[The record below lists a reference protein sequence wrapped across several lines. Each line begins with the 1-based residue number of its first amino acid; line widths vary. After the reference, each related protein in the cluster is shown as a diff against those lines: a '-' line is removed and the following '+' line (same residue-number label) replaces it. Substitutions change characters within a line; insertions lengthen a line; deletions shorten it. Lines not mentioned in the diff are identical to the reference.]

1 MAENASAGGPAL
13 SRRLRA
19 FEEAFDVLNREFFES
34 ALSKSV
40 ITIAPTPGAYGHF
53 TPWKSWED
61 GEDKFCEIN
70 LDASTIDRPLAE
82 AMATLLHEMV
92 HQWCFQR
99 GIKDT
104 SRGGTYHNK
113 NFRHEAEKRGLKIA
127 HSKQIG
133 WSVTRPG
140 QLLLQLIATGALDV
154 AAGDLHRIGGSRRDP
169 GDPSARKASSTR
181 KYICPE
187 CGMSVRATKE
197 VRIMC
202 MDCERQMETA

>member
-1 MAENASAGGPAL
+1 MAENASAGGPEL

-61 GEDKFCEIN
+61 GDEKFCEIN

-92 HQWCFQR
+92 HQWC
-99 GIKDT
+99 
-104 SRGGTYHNK
+104 
-113 NFRHEAEKRGLKIA
+113 
-127 HSKQIG
+127 
-133 WSVTRPG
+133 W
-140 QLLLQLIATGALDV
+140 
-154 AAGDLHRIGGSRRDP
+154 RR
-169 GDPSARKASSTR
+169 A
-181 KYICPE
+181 
-187 CGMSVRATKE
+187 
-197 VRIMC
+197 
-202 MDCERQMETA
+202 